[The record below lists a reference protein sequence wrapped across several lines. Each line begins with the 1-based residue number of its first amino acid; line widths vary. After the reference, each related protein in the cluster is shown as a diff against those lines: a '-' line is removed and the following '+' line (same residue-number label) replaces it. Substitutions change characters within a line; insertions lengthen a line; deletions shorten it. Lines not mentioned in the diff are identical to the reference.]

1 MMLFLTKII
10 IIMNQQHAFG
20 DFYWDET
27 LNFIS
32 NNLSSVSTRLTLQS
46 QVTVY
51 LIGLLTIL

>member
-20 DFYWDET
+20 VFYWDET

-32 NNLSSVSTRLTLQS
+32 NNLSSVSTRLNLQS